1 MSTPARSVAMDHATT
16 QALARP
22 EELYLDLLKK
32 CLTRLIFAEDEPQG
46 AANESRVRSLLRAV
60 YTPVPRARHLLYGLF
75 MRHAPGL
82 YPPLRK
88 ALDPLLHKLHDYETS
103 FSIAARAEGRDWPA
117 DAETMIG
124 LPRLDNLQFCITDV
138 LRRGVPGDL
147 IEAGVWR
154 GGATIFMRGVLKAYG
169 DTDRTVWV
177 ADSFQGLPKPN
188 ARQAPA
194 DRGDILWTYGYLAV
208 PLETVQRNFARYG
221 LLDSQ
226 VRFLVGWFRD
236 TLPGAPIDRLAV
248 LRLDGDMYEST
259 MDALRALYPKLSVG
273 GYIIIDDYECLS
285 PCKQAVDD
293 YRAEH
298 GITEPLQYI
307 DWTGVFWQRLK

>member
-1 MSTPARSVAMDHATT
+1 
-16 QALARP
+16 
-22 EELYLDLLKK
+22 
-32 CLTRLIFAEDEPQG
+32 
-46 AANESRVRSLLRAV
+46 
-60 YTPVPRARHLLYGLF
+60 

-82 YPPLRK
+82 FPPLRK

-147 IEAGVWR
+147 IETGVWR

-169 DTDRTVWV
+169 DSDRTVWV

-188 ARQAPA
+188 VRQAPA
-194 DRGDILWTYGYLAV
+194 DAGDILWTYGYLAV
-208 PLETVQRNFARYG
+208 PLKTVQRNFARYG

-236 TLPGAPIDRLAV
+236 TLPDAPIDRLAV

-298 GITEPLQYI
+298 GITEPIQYI
-307 DWTGVFWQRLK
+307 DWTGAFWQRLT